1 VKIYLHQITD
11 TERKLRSYIIAFQMF
26 SKNRKNI
33 ILIGLL
39 TQDVQKEYQANF
51 LCLRVFL
58 DSRQGLFCYLCLH

>member
-1 VKIYLHQITD
+1 M
-11 TERKLRSYIIAFQMF
+11 SYIIAFQMF